1 MFEKSKDA
9 WIRSPKALFIFAIL
23 TPYSTVLC
31 QSDLA
36 GRKLLNAES
45 RAAKQAAASRA
56 DSAHDIPPIA
66 GAPPAAN
73 VPPGT
78 LPVEGAPPGA
88 QQFMKKPDA
97 IALLEHGSA
106 QLQEA
111 KSKFSKE
118 NMHHLAVA
126 MAGHANKAVSTAS
139 EHSWRVAG
147 QAAAMGNGAVNKYG
161 QKLYSAMAGGES
173 APAQASTSTAGGEK
187 ESRQSTL
194 MRWMMK
200 DNAKPH
206 TAT

>member
-1 MFEKSKDA
+1 M
-9 WIRSPKALFIFAIL
+9 
-23 TPYSTVLC
+23 VQC
-31 QSDLA
+31 QSDIT

-56 DSAHDIPPIA
+56 HSAQDIPPIA
-66 GAPPAAN
+66 GSPPATN

-118 NMHHLAVA
+118 NMHRLAVS
-126 MAGHANKAVSTAS
+126 MAGHANNAVSAAS

-147 QAAAMGNGAVNKYG
+147 QAASIGNSAVNKYS
-161 QKLYSAMAGGES
+161 QKLYSAIAGGDS
-173 APAQASTSTAGGEK
+173 VPAQSSNSIADGKNG
-187 ESRQSTL
+187 SRQRTL

-200 DNAKPH
+200 DNDKQHA
-206 TAT
+206 AT